1 MTALALNGDTIARR
15 AACTMRLQLV
25 KFKVSFDTVF
35 TQSLFSAARPAS
47 MALSGLPL
55 VAMFACD
62 RQTLRV
68 IATLVEH
75 VVAEVV

>member
-1 MTALALNGDTIARR
+1 MTALALNGDTTARR

-25 KFKVSFDTVF
+25 KIKARFNTVF
-35 TQSLFSAARPAS
+35 TQSLFQPHGQHRWLS
-47 MALSGLPL
+47 SGLPL

-62 RQTLRV
+62 GQTLRV